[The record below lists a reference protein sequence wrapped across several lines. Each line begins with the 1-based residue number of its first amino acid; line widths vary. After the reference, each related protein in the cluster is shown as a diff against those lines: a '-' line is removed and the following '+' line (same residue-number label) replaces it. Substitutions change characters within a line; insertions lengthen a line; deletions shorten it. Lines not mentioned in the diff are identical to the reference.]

1 MAQAPNSQQTV
12 WQNEFQKY
20 PLKPFDTDKAKR
32 TLRYCDL
39 TSNQFWWHNPLN
51 PNSLRLTSGA
61 WSILKACKEVPH
73 WQFKLPKNLLPRTYL
88 QLEKHFSSPY
98 YIQNVA
104 TIIVFSDRDS
114 MMLAL
119 HGNDLQQYLDNHDN
133 FG

>member
-1 MAQAPNSQQTV
+1 MAHEPNSQQTV

-20 PLKPFDTDKAKR
+20 PLKPFDTDKFKKS
-32 TLRYCDL
+32 LRYCDL
-39 TSNQFWWHNPLN
+39 TSSQFWWHNPLN
-51 PNSLRLTSGA
+51 TNSLRLTAGA
-61 WSILKACKEVPH
+61 WTVLKTCKEVQH

-98 YIQNVA
+98 FIQNVS

>member
-1 MAQAPNSQQTV
+1 MTHTANSQQTV

-20 PLKPFDTDKAKR
+20 PLTPFNTDKFKR
-32 TLRYCDL
+32 ALRYHDL
-39 TSNQFWWHNPLN
+39 TSTKFWWHNPLN

-61 WSILKACKEVPH
+61 WSVLKACKEVQH
-73 WQFKLPKNLLPRTYL
+73 WPFKLPKNLLPRTYL
-88 QLEKHFSSPY
+88 QLERHFTSPY
-98 YIQNVA
+98 YIQNVN